1 MENLRN
7 KAKRLAETPL
17 GDTNIS
23 VRLARSLSRAG
34 YKTLEEAF
42 DEYEPTIKDVV
53 GRDFSEFT
61 KLVDAYF
68 ENPMHFVSLMSQERQ
83 KPVER
88 PIPSAQGETNKAAPE
103 RVDGKSRDRR
113 YNYVHESSLTT
124 PYGEF
129 LKSNQQKAKA
139 VFDDLCDR
147 HDTVLIYQAFPAF
160 SVELEDIRESFLKLF
175 SDYKARPGKALDIS
189 EQFLPDLFLIFVADL
204 ARDSFAD
211 DNLWGNFSKTLP
223 LNQNTLND
231 LKKRFVDLLEKRG
244 MPLYAQGEAAA
255 YYFYT
260 VLLHG
265 GLSEESWEYL
275 WKCSLMPLAKEL
287 RSGSVGF
294 GGEIDGNTILKELK
308 RDGGKY
314 APKKESV
321 IRMLQKAPDFTI
333 APLFEAALKAA
344 VQIETNRLS
353 RSEYVLVESFDLPE
367 AAIVALHEVT
377 EKKSS
382 SRSSAARCA
391 GRGQANTLK
400 QYVSLPSADLC
411 LDLEQGVVSVKWA
424 KKQYPAAFL
433 GDKIDFYIDGVKLH
447 EQRFEMKL
455 NKCILD
461 DVEITVQPQARYDLE
476 LRLMKRTEG
485 DGCSFEQ
492 KSSLGQ
498 SFQRSKPGCFEF
510 IRGIDRTYH
519 LRSRNDRITRRR
531 RIAYVLKDGFYI
543 VPGTGM
549 TPVEKYESGEEWSGT
564 SIFVY
569 DVDPGASGSIFKK
582 MCAKDDEEVAVWQ
595 ESYRAHINK
604 RRIIGETLGGLD
616 LFGYVYCRDGGNAG
630 LPKIT
635 IEAADGEAAF
645 RDLDIICTCNGEPF
659 YVPREVVWEDDFGA
673 SRTRKIALPL
683 ERASRIDWHS
693 EEVEIVAR
701 QISAGGKVVF
711 RYRFAIVPIQ
721 QFRLDE
727 AHVENGIVVASYSFS
742 SRLNIRVTDPDGT
755 VTEVRSRGDYSKRM
769 LLKDE
774 FLPLTIESEDGSRR
788 VDAKLALAALD
799 VSIPE
804 GIAAIS
810 RKRPVCLADAISL
823 GISKGE
829 ITIRA
834 IGWRYNRVIYALAG
848 LNALCI
854 KELKQ
859 PAVVSFN
866 LFAAPKMFVPNST
879 EPRDINMML
888 SVGYG
893 DIETPGGVALAWT
906 DAQLLR
912 CREGIGV
919 KDYQLVPREGSLY
932 LRFDKPV
939 HCNASVLF
947 KRIGRRAKDLFE
959 VPLAKDSS
967 ELAIPDEVASLIHT
981 QKEVAA
987 VLAPKSRMGKPRYEY
1002 SFEVPLKG

>member
-88 PIPSAQGETNKAAPE
+88 PIPSAQGETNKAAPK

-211 DNLWGNFSKTLP
+211 DNLWGNFSKSLP

-411 LDLEQGVVSVKWA
+411 LDLEQGVVSVK
-424 KKQYPAAFL
+424 
-433 GDKIDFYIDGVKLH
+433 
-447 EQRFEMKL
+447 
-455 NKCILD
+455 
-461 DVEITVQPQARYDLE
+461 
-476 LRLMKRTEG
+476 
-485 DGCSFEQ
+485 
-492 KSSLGQ
+492 
-498 SFQRSKPGCFEF
+498 
-510 IRGIDRTYH
+510 
-519 LRSRNDRITRRR
+519 
-531 RIAYVLKDGFYI
+531 
-543 VPGTGM
+543 
-549 TPVEKYESGEEWSGT
+549 
-564 SIFVY
+564 
-569 DVDPGASGSIFKK
+569 
-582 MCAKDDEEVAVWQ
+582 
-595 ESYRAHINK
+595 
-604 RRIIGETLGGLD
+604 
-616 LFGYVYCRDGGNAG
+616 
-630 LPKIT
+630 
-635 IEAADGEAAF
+635 
-645 RDLDIICTCNGEPF
+645 
-659 YVPREVVWEDDFGA
+659 
-673 SRTRKIALPL
+673 
-683 ERASRIDWHS
+683 
-693 EEVEIVAR
+693 
-701 QISAGGKVVF
+701 
-711 RYRFAIVPIQ
+711 
-721 QFRLDE
+721 
-727 AHVENGIVVASYSFS
+727 
-742 SRLNIRVTDPDGT
+742 
-755 VTEVRSRGDYSKRM
+755 
-769 LLKDE
+769 
-774 FLPLTIESEDGSRR
+774 
-788 VDAKLALAALD
+788 
-799 VSIPE
+799 
-804 GIAAIS
+804 
-810 RKRPVCLADAISL
+810 
-823 GISKGE
+823 
-829 ITIRA
+829 
-834 IGWRYNRVIYALAG
+834 
-848 LNALCI
+848 
-854 KELKQ
+854 
-859 PAVVSFN
+859 
-866 LFAAPKMFVPNST
+866 
-879 EPRDINMML
+879 
-888 SVGYG
+888 
-893 DIETPGGVALAWT
+893 
-906 DAQLLR
+906 
-912 CREGIGV
+912 
-919 KDYQLVPREGSLY
+919 
-932 LRFDKPV
+932 
-939 HCNASVLF
+939 
-947 KRIGRRAKDLFE
+947 
-959 VPLAKDSS
+959 
-967 ELAIPDEVASLIHT
+967 
-981 QKEVAA
+981 
-987 VLAPKSRMGKPRYEY
+987 
-1002 SFEVPLKG
+1002 